1 MVQFMNETADAYA
14 QIRGDAGHCKIK
26 GNIYFFEMYGGTL
39 VVAEVEGLPNAENAP
54 NANFYGFHIHEE
66 HYVQEMKRIHLLRQR
81 DIIIRKIQYIQGM
94 RGIFLHCLQM
104 RGLHGAPFTQTG
116 FTRKK

>member
-39 VVAEVEGLPNAENAP
+39 VVA
-54 NANFYGFHIHEE
+54 
-66 HYVQEMKRIHLLRQR
+66 
-81 DIIIRKIQYIQGM
+81 
-94 RGIFLHCLQM
+94 
-104 RGLHGAPFTQTG
+104 
-116 FTRKK
+116 